1 MRNSKLLSLLLLI
14 CLGAFRAY
22 GQSQISTGSIEG
34 TVTDPS
40 GAVIQGAQVVLK
52 HVSTGIARTVRTNQ
66 EGRFLAPLLQVGNYE
81 VAATAQG
88 FATVVR
94 TGITLALGQSVIA
107 NIQMKVATVGET
119 VTITE
124 EAPLIE
130 TSRTEPSTLVSQ
142 REVDSLPLNGRRFQD
157 LAFLTP
163 GVAQEPERK
172 QLSFAGQRGIN
183 SNINIDGADFN
194 QPFFGGQRGGE
205 RSSDA
210 YVVSQEAIR
219 EFQVVRGSFAA
230 EFGRSTGGILNV
242 ITKSGGNDFHGGGF
256 YFLRH
261 KEFAAE
267 NAFGDKYAPTRQQFG
282 AMLGGPIRKDKTFFF
297 MVYDQQAQTQPL
309 TIRFSSTAGLPANL
323 IAQQGVF
330 QSTNDVNTYLVKID
344 HQLTSNT
351 HLTGRYNYSRNN
363 ALNGTFTGITTG
375 VIGENGTEMDGTHTG
390 VINANTVINP
400 NLLNE
405 ARFQYS
411 FERRPRVNNGE
422 AMDFVPTAGPQVSVG
437 GCCYFGGVS
446 YLPAPEIDTRTQ
458 FADNVSYIK
467 GTHNVKFGFDYNRS
481 YVDQIFRGNWRG
493 VYLFNNIQNFVNVLN
508 KVPGAVPDQFRIF
521 FGDGK
526 FAVAQ
531 PDVAGFVQDT
541 WKISNRVT
549 LTYGL
554 RYEAS
559 MFPQPIKPNPLLPQ
573 TASIRNDTN
582 EWQPRLGFTWDIFGS
597 GKTILRASS
606 GIFYDRT
613 PGLLLNQAFN
623 SNGNP
628 EVGAS
633 FTLNATQIRQ
643 AQSVHPEFV
652 YPFVP
657 NTDKASNASYFT
669 SAGIAGLKPDAS
681 YFSPDFRN
689 PRSLNFTAGIEHMLT
704 NNLLATVEWVHVNTV
719 HLERIRDVNLFP
731 PVVGPDRSNPPQ
743 IRPMYSVSV
752 RPNPNFNVIRSQQS
766 SARSNYDGLTFSL
779 SKRYSKNLQFL
790 TSYTLSYNYDDDS
803 NERNYAGITYT
814 DAYNLAQDYTWSRID
829 IRHRWTFSGLYDLP
843 RGIQVSG
850 ILTFQTGFPF
860 SAYTGV
866 DSNGDSQYT
875 DKPYIDGVMLPRS
888 SFRNTNRFFPDMRV
902 SKTWA
907 IKERHRVMLA
917 FDMFNFLNLNNLS
930 YNVSD
935 NESSTTAL
943 GSKWGTGQTPLST
956 FRSIY
961 LPDGKLNMGGLSA
974 GSPFQMQ
981 ASLKYTF

>member
-1 MRNSKLLSLLLLI
+1 MRNSKLLSLLLLL
-14 CLGAFRAY
+14 CLGTFCVY
-22 GQSQISTGSIEG
+22 GQSQISTGTIEG
-34 TVTDPS
+34 TVSDQS
-40 GAVIQGAQVVLK
+40 GAVIPGARVVLK
-52 HVSTGIARTVRTNQ
+52 HVSTGIARTTTTNQ

-81 VAATAQG
+81 VSVAAQG
-88 FATVVR
+88 FGTVVR
-94 TGITLALGQSVIA
+94 TGVTLALSQTIEA
-107 NIQMKVATVGET
+107 NITMKVANVGET

-124 EAPLIE
+124 EAPLVE
-130 TSRTEPSTLVSQ
+130 TSRVAATTLVNE
-142 REVDSLPLNGRRFQD
+142 RAVESLPLNGRKFQD

-163 GVAQEPERK
+163 GVTQEPERK

-183 SNINIDGADFN
+183 GNINIDGADFN

-205 RSSDA
+205 RSGDA

-219 EFQVVRGSFAA
+219 EFQVVRSGFAP
-230 EFGRSTGGILNV
+230 EFGRSTGGVLNV

-261 KEFAAE
+261 KELAE
-267 NAFGDKYAPTRQQFG
+267 QNAFGDNVAPTRQQFG
-282 AMLGGPIRKDKTFFF
+282 ASLGGPIRKDKTFFY
-297 MVYDQQAQTQPL
+297 MVYDQQAQHQPL
-309 TIRFSSTAGLPANL
+309 VIRFSSTAGLPANL
-323 IAQQGVF
+323 VSQQGVYK
-330 QSTNDVNTYLVKID
+330 STNTVNTYLVKID
-344 HQLTSNT
+344 HQLTGNT

-390 VINANTVINP
+390 VVNANTVISP

-422 AMDFVPTAGPQVSVG
+422 AMDFVPTAGPQIQVS

-467 GTHNVKFGFDYNRS
+467 GSHNVKFGFDYNRS

-493 VYLFNNIQNFVNVLN
+493 VYIFNNIQNFVNVLN

-531 PDVAGFVQDT
+531 PDIAGFVQDT
-541 WKISNRVT
+541 WKVSNR
-549 LTYGL
+549 LTITAGL

-559 MFPQPIKPNPLLPQ
+559 MFPQPANPNPLLPE
-573 TASIRNDTN
+573 TAKIPNSTN
-582 EWQPRLGFTWDIFGS
+582 EWQPRLGFNWDIFGS

-606 GIFYDRT
+606 GIFYGRT

-628 EVGAS
+628 NVGAS

-643 AQSVHPEFV
+643 AQSIHSEFV
-652 YPFVP
+652 YPYVP
-657 NTDKASNASYFT
+657 DTGSASNASYFT
-669 SAGIAGLKPDAS
+669 AAGIAGLKPDAS
-681 YFSPDFRN
+681 YFAPDFQN
-689 PRSLNFTAGIEHMLT
+689 PRSLNFSAGIEHMLG
-704 NNLLATVEWVHVNTV
+704 NSMLLSVEWVHLNTV

-731 PVVGPDRSNPPQ
+731 PVMALDNSSPKQ
-743 IRPMYSVSV
+743 MRPMYNTSV

-766 SARSNYDGLTFSL
+766 SARSNYDGMTLSL
-779 SKRYSKNLQFL
+779 NKRYSKRLQFM
-790 TSYTLSYNYDDDS
+790 TSYTLAYNRDDDS

-814 DAYNLAQDYTWSRID
+814 DAYNLHEDYTWSRID
-829 IRHRWTFSGLYDLP
+829 IRHRWTGSGMYDLP
-843 RGIQVSG
+843 RGFQVSG
-850 ILTFQTGFPF
+850 ILTFTTGYPF
-860 SAYTGV
+860 SPFTGI

-875 DKPYIDGVMLPRS
+875 DKPIVNGVMLPRN
-888 SFRNTNRFFPDMRV
+888 SFRNTNVFTPDMRV
-902 SKTWA
+902 SKTWS
-907 IKERHRVMLA
+907 IRERNRLSIA
-917 FDMFNFLNLNNLS
+917 FDLFNFLNRDNFR
-930 YNVSD
+930 YNVSS

-943 GSKWGTGQTPLST
+943 GSKWGTGQTPLPT
-956 FRSIY
+956 FQAIR
-961 LPDGKLNMGGLSA
+961 LPNGALNQGGLTA
-974 GSPFQMQ
+974 ADPFQVQVSM
-981 ASLKYTF
+981 KYMF